1 MINFG
6 QYTERLKFR
15 TFQNV
20 PDGYGGFVPIFVDI
34 LTTNARIVQ
43 VGKARDLESLQ
54 ITLPKTY
61 TVGVQVRSGFEPN
74 ETMMIDYKGYL
85 HNITGIQLND
95 ERMRPEWV
103 ISMVRGGDKS
113 PDYNGILNTEL
124 NAEL

>member
-43 VGKARDLESLQ
+43 VGKGRDLESLQ

-74 ETMMIDYKGYL
+74 ETMMIDYKGFL

-95 ERMRPEWV
+95 ERMRPEWI
-103 ISMVRGGDKS
+103 ISMVRSGDKS
-113 PDYNGILNTEL
+113 LNYIEVEDEDLT
-124 NAEL
+124 